1 MTPSTTHRRKVH
13 AMRSSNPTVDKTAD
27 DAADLAD
34 NAIRSSQRFANQ
46 ALDQIADR
54 VDTVRERAN
63 AAISSTQ
70 ALTKRGIDAVRDG
83 SQQLRQQALRATDST
98 AAYVKEEPF
107 KSILIA
113 AAVGA
118 GLMALIGLMVSRSSS
133 RE

>member
-1 MTPSTTHRRKVH
+1 
-13 AMRSSNPTVDKTAD
+13 MRTSPNPTVDHTAD
-27 DAADLAD
+27 DAAAAAD
-34 NAIRSSQRFANQ
+34 TAIRASQRFANQ

-54 VDTVRERAN
+54 VDNVRERAN
-63 AAISSTQ
+63 SAFSSVKSETQ
-70 ALTKRGIDAVRDG
+70 ALTRRGVDAVREG
-83 SQQLRQQALRATDST
+83 SQHLRQQALRATDST

-118 GLMALIGLMVSRSSS
+118 GLMALIGLMVHRAGS